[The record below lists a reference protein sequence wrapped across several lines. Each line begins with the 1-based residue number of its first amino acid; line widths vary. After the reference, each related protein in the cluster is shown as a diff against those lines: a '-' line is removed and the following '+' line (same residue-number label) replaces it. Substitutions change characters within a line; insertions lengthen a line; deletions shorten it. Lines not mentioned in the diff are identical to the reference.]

1 MYRVDLLEDET
12 VLESK
17 EFLKYQNTIDYSN
30 ILLDELKINR
40 TIVIHE
46 KKNNEWVKF
55 GTWSMR

>member
-30 ILLDELKINR
+30 VLLDELKINR
-40 TIVIHE
+40 TIVIYE
-46 KKNNEWVKF
+46 KKNNEWVRF